1 MEMDY
6 SNFNLDELTKMHKK
20 EKRALMDALLEGA
33 TWEDVE
39 DKKHA
44 IIQLAIEIQKRK
56 HLPGSGSPAD
66 TSFRG

>member
-1 MEMDY
+1 
-6 SNFNLDELTKMHKK
+6 MHKK